1 MKFGKSLL
9 LNELLDAKNVDYND
23 VSENRFWIVCPS
35 CSEAIFKV
43 VRNAEAEADT
53 PPLHYF
59 AHYEASKAY
68 ASDCELRVGR
78 ITQHDVEQL
87 AIQSRAQKLKYFIT
101 SLQRV
106 IHEQFLNP
114 FDGATHI
121 FPDSYFRVLSRSG
134 TFSWYRTMQHQD
146 FVKLIKKMSD
156 QEILGWFDYNM
167 GGMGEEE
174 KQYLSTHL
182 SIETQKRISLDLVK
196 HLVTDQA
203 RPSFDCLFNHA
214 FTWFR
219 IRLENNIRTNALS
232 GIETDLLPVLK
243 KLPTTSRTKGIFML
257 ARLQQTDYSKLYDVK
272 CDALH
277 ILEQALQGEMLRILI
292 SLPYLQ
298 ILRESMAH
306 GKTGSHLG

>member
-9 LNELLDAKNVDYND
+9 LSELLKADAVDYND

-43 VRNAEAEADT
+43 VRNAEAET

-59 AHYEASKAY
+59 SHYEASKAY

-101 SLQRV
+101 SLQKV
-106 IHEQFLNP
+106 IHEEFLNP
-114 FDGATHI
+114 FDGRTHI
-121 FPDSYFRVLSRSG
+121 FTDSYFRVLSRSG
-134 TFSWYRTMQHQD
+134 TFCWYRNMQHQD

-156 QEILGWFDYNM
+156 EEILAWFDHNM
-167 GGMGEEE
+167 GGMGKEEQ
-174 KQYLSTHL
+174 QYLSTHL
-182 SIETQKRISLDLVK
+182 SIETQKRISLDLAK
-196 HLVTDQA
+196 HLATDQA

-219 IRLENNIRTNALS
+219 IRLENNVTTNALS
-232 GIETDLLPVLK
+232 GIEEDLLPVLR
-243 KLPTTSRTKGIFML
+243 KLPTTSRRKGILML
-257 ARLQQTDYSKLYDVK
+257 ARLQQTDHSELYDVP

-277 ILEQALQGEMLRILI
+277 TLEQALQGEMLRILI
-292 SLPYLQ
+292 KLPYLQ
-298 ILRESMAH
+298 ILRESMPH
-306 GKTGSHLG
+306 KTPAL